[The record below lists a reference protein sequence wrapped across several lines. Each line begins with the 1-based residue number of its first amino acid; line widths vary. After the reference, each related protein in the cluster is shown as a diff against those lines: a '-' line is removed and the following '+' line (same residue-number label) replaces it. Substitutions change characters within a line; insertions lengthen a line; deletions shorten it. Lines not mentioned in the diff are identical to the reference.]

1 MKKSLQSVKASNIKS
16 NILNNKTYKYMKT
29 NEIKNIY
36 HSVLRNSKGREIAV
50 VFQDKITN
58 EIKSIWKQK

>member
-1 MKKSLQSVKASNIKS
+1 
-16 NILNNKTYKYMKT
+16 MKT

-50 VFQDKITN
+50 VFQNKTTN